1 MHFMR
6 HSAGTVVEN
15 IISNLIFNTYVEIT
29 ELVSES
35 WNCEFSGK
43 VVVLHEGNILALQKD
58 PPLNP
63 DTLEDSTKN
72 ARKMGLASR
81 DATLNNSSYKGNRII
96 PV

>member
-1 MHFMR
+1 MR

-29 ELVSES
+29 QLFQRVGTANFREKWLYYTKEIY
-35 WNCEFSGK
+35 WHYK
-43 VVVLHEGNILALQKD
+43 KT